1 MRRYCLALDLKD
13 DATAI
18 AEYRRY
24 HQRIWPEIRDSI
36 FSAGILDMEIYL
48 LGRRLFMIIEVADD
62 FSFTDKAAADA
73 ANPKVQ
79 EWETL
84 MERFQHPLP
93 ESRPGQK
100 WVLMERIFSL
110 QEQRDPKSA

>member
-48 LGRRLFMIIEVADD
+48 LGRRLFMIMEVADD

-110 QEQRDPKSA
+110 QEQGDPKSA